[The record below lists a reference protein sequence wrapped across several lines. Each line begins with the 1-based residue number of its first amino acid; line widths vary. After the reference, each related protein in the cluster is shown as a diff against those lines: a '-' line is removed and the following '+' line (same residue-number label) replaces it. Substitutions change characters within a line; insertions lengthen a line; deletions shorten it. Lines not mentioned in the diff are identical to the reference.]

1 MNRDDAGSLLLALR
15 GWLDDERV
23 ARRIAE
29 HVVNRAT
36 LGHFAYIRLLLDIVD
51 GPIRLSREEETT
63 GEADWLIVVA
73 DNERDA
79 RAVRAA

>member
-15 GWLDDERV
+15 GWLDGERV

-29 HVVNRAT
+29 YVINRAMD
-36 LGHFAYIRLLLDIVD
+36 GHFGYFRFLLDAVD

-73 DNERDA
+73 DDEREA
-79 RAVRAA
+79 GTVKAA